1 MLKST
6 KLYLSL
12 VLVLAL
18 FFTVLVTVQA
28 VFAEEA
34 PAPDTTV
41 EEPQNE
47 PVTDEQTP

>member
-18 FFTVLVTVQA
+18 FFTALVTVQA

-41 EEPQNE
+41 EEP
-47 PVTDEQTP
+47 